1 MTADEVL
8 ALRLAAQDD
17 VPVLH
22 ALIESGFRGA
32 SARRGWSHEADLLD
46 DTRTTAAELCATIAD
61 PQSRVLLLHLAEDL
75 IGTVTVTNLGDAR
88 AYMGMLCVD
97 PERQSRGLGRRLIAA
112 AEALAVQE
120 FGARVIE
127 MTVIDRRP
135 ELITVYE
142 GRGYARTGEIRP
154 FPVPSREPLAF
165 VVLDKAIG

>member
-1 MTADEVL
+1 MTGDEVL

-32 SARRGWSHEADLLD
+32 SARRGWTHEADLLD
-46 DTRTTAAELCATIAD
+46 DTRTTGAELSATIAD

-120 FGARVIE
+120 FGARVME

-135 ELITVYE
+135 ELITAYE
-142 GRGYARTGEIRP
+142 GCGYARTGEIRP
-154 FPVPSREPLAF
+154 FPVPSRDPLVF